1 MRGHFSDVAG
11 VYRGL
16 SDARADQEEAL
27 YELAGGIAE
36 GEEMSFGRKRMS
48 TKSAMATI
56 QRSIRQDAMTTRE
69 SAQMI
74 RPEKVEKALVYM

>member
-1 MRGHFSDVAG
+1 
-11 VYRGL
+11 
-16 SDARADQEEAL
+16 
-27 YELAGGIAE
+27 
-36 GEEMSFGRKRMS
+36 MSFGRKKMS